1 MSEQRSVLRFNGIDD
16 HMELSQEFSE
26 IDGSITIAF
35 WAKGENNL
43 TTETTLLEGFNPEN
57 NRVLHITLPWGDS
70 VNPSIFWD
78 AGNEEGFD
86 RIEKK
91 VKLKDYNNWTYWAFV
106 KNAIAGKMLIYRNGI
121 VWHRGNGHN
130 RTLTGIEKIT
140 LGASVKL
147 SHYWQGYLTELSIW
161 NQARSQEEIQKAMY
175 QHPLGD
181 EIGLVTYL
189 PLNGNAEDQTSHS
202 NNAILYGTTWQLD
215 SLPPKSSFAPKSKTL
230 TNSRAK
236 HKAKRTTMINEIFNS
251 IEEESSSE
259 IDELAE
265 ATTTDEKASEVV
277 NFDLT
282 LESESEVINHQ
293 ELLNLETSETISELD
308 EVGEELEQE
317 PQVENQEISLL
328 ENSEAVTMAEETV
341 FSDETIET
349 IETIEKLSETA
360 MPETA
365 TSESIP
371 FVNSTRK
378 KRLIV
383 CCDGSWQESAS
394 TYPTNVVKLS
404 QFIRYVAE
412 DQAPQIVFLSGYGTT
427 EDNNFIKFLGNE
439 TFGFGLDRII
449 QDAYRFLCI
458 NYNAET
464 QDEIYLFGFSRGAYA
479 VRCLASLMDKCGLLK
494 RSKVGEIPQAY
505 QLYRDNTVRSD
516 SAKAQAFR
524 EANAQKVH
532 TEKEYLQYRIPITML
547 GCWDTVGTLGIP
559 DLTPWFPLAKFYH
572 QKYEFSDTKV
582 SPIVQNAFH
591 AVAIDEKRKNFP
603 STPMKTNP
611 KNPEQVIKEVLFVGD
626 HRCLGGGTKIYQ
638 GLSDYPLQWM
648 INQAKKLGLDFNLQ
662 ESECE
667 DFQVKL
673 DPTIKFDNNVK
684 GLSALGGEEW
694 RSFNTKVVT
703 VHHSVVKRLSA
714 CSDYRPK
721 SLEPFLQYLLSSG
734 QETE

>member
-1 MSEQRSVLRFNGIDD
+1 MAEQRSVLKFNGVDD
-16 HMELSQEFSE
+16 HIELSQGFSM
-26 IDGSITIAF
+26 IDNSITIAF

-43 TTETTLLEGFNPEN
+43 TTETTLLEGFNREN

-106 KNAIAGKMLIYRNGI
+106 KNAIAGRMLIYRNGI
-121 VWHRGNGHN
+121 IWHRGNGHN

-147 SHYWQGYLTELSIW
+147 AHHWQGYLTELSIW
-161 NQARSQEEIQKAMY
+161 NQARSQEEIQKDMY

-189 PLNGNAEDQTSHS
+189 SLNGNAEDQTSYG

-236 HKAKRTTMINEIFNS
+236 HKAKKTTMINDIFNA

-265 ATTTDEKASEVV
+265 ATTDDKASEVV
-277 NFDLT
+277 NSDSMA
-282 LESESEVINHQ
+282 ESESIVINDQ
-293 ELLNLETSETISELD
+293 ELLNLETSEVISELD
-308 EVGEELEQE
+308 KVGEGLEQDS
-317 PQVENQEISLL
+317 PVDSQELSLL
-328 ENSEAVTMAEETV
+328 ENSEAVIIAEETV
-341 FSDETIET
+341 FSDETNET
-349 IETIEKLSETA
+349 IEELSKTTI
-360 MPETA
+360 PETE

-371 FVNSTRK
+371 LVNSTQK

-383 CCDGSWQESAS
+383 CCDGSWQESAGI
-394 TYPTNVVKLS
+394 YPSNVVKFS
-404 QFIRYVAE
+404 QSIKYIAE
-412 DQAPQIVFLSGYGTT
+412 DQTPQIVFLSGYGTT
-427 EDNNFIKFLGNE
+427 EDNDFIKCLGNE
-439 TFGFGLDRII
+439 TFGWGLDRVI
-449 QDAYRFLCI
+449 QEAYRFLSI
-458 NYNAET
+458 NYNPET
-464 QDEIYLFGFSRGAYA
+464 QDEIYLLGFSRGAYA
-479 VRCLASLMDKCGLLK
+479 VRSLASLIDKSGLLK
-494 RSKVGEIPQAY
+494 RSKIVEIPQAY
-505 QLYRDNTVRSD
+505 QLYRDYTIRSD

-524 EANAQKVH
+524 EANAQKID

-591 AVAIDEKRKNFP
+591 AVAIDEKRKSFP
-603 STPMKTNP
+603 STPIKTNP
-611 KNPEQVIKEVLFVGD
+611 QNPEQVIKEVLFAGD
-626 HRCLGGGTKIYQ
+626 HSCLGGGTKIYQ

-648 INQAKKLGLDFNLQ
+648 INQARKLGLDFNLQ

-721 SLEPFLQYLLSSG
+721 SLEPFLPYLLNSG